1 MHHHGATAR
10 TGKQLAPPWGHRTY
24 RKTACITAGPPHVPE
39 NSLHHHEAT
48 ARTGT
53 QLAPPRGHRTYRNTA
68 CTNAG
73 PPQAPEPSWRSV
85 EATVFPDSAFRFLS
99 RQVTESGL
107 SARLKLRLFPK
118 DKKRGVWGEI
128 GAGAR
133 NIRRVSGLGRV
144 PSWLHFEPSWGL
156 FLELRKG

>member
-1 MHHHGATAR
+1 MSPRSRRAGKKARRARCAREQGLRAIEPENSLHHHGATAR

-85 EATVFPDSAFRFLS
+85 EAIVFPDSAFRFLS
-99 RQVTESGL
+99 RQVTESGR
-107 SARLKLRLFPK
+107 SARSELHSDRYAM
-118 DKKRGVWGEI
+118 KKREC
-128 GAGAR
+128 R
-133 NIRRVSGLGRV
+133 ER
-144 PSWLHFEPSWGL
+144 
-156 FLELRKG
+156 